1 MALGKRKRERQL
13 EAFVTASDLPRS
25 PGHPFYTA
33 LNRLLA
39 ENDFD
44 SFVEALCAPFYAGVM
59 GRPSIPPGVF
69 FRMTFVG
76 YFEGL
81 PSHRSIAWRCA
92 DSRSLAEFLGLGP
105 ADETPDHSSI
115 SKTHKRLPKEVFDEV
130 FQFILRVAAR
140 KGLLWG
146 EKLGIDSTTI
156 QANAS
161 MKAIVR
167 KDSGKGWKDYT
178 KKLAKKAGL
187 EDPTDAELRQFD
199 KKRPG
204 KKVSNDDWESPSD
217 PDARVTRMKNG
228 TTRLAYKAEHAV
240 DLESDLIVSATV
252 HPGNAADT
260 ATVIDTAIDAA
271 VNLEEA
277 GCENEVEA
285 IVADKGYHS
294 TKVVMQAAEF
304 GMQAYIPER
313 ASPAQRRWIGKDPA
327 EKKAVYA
334 ARRRTKSEHGKL
346 LSRTRSELVERSF
359 AHVCDTGGARRTWLR
374 GLTSV
379 TKRHL
384 MVAAARNLSTI
395 MRVICGIGS
404 PRTLQGLRA
413 LLQLAWIDFGRLIS
427 ALEHLLGRG
436 VGWARGT
443 SSSSLAA

>member
-13 EAFVTASDLPRS
+13 EVFVSASDLPRS

-44 SFVEALCAPFYAGVM
+44 SFVEALCTPFYAGVM

-115 SKTHKRLPKEVFDEV
+115 SKTHKRFPKEVFDEI
-130 FQFILRVAAR
+130 FQFILRVAVR

-146 EKLGIDSTTI
+146 DKLGIDSTTI

-161 MKAIVR
+161 MKSIVR

-187 EDPTDAELRQFD
+187 DEPTDAELRQFD
-199 KKRPG
+199 KTRPG
-204 KKVSNDDWESPSD
+204 KKVSNDDWENPND
-217 PDARVTRMKNG
+217 PDARITRM
-228 TTRLAYKAEHAV
+228 AYKAEHAV

-294 TKVVMQAAEF
+294 TNVVMQAAEF
-304 GMQAYIPER
+304 GMKAYIPER
-313 ASPAQRRWIGKDPA
+313 ASPARRRWVGKDPR
-327 EKKAVYA
+327 EKKVVHA

-374 GLTSV
+374 GLHSV

-404 PRTLQGLRA
+404 PRALQGLRA
-413 LLQLAWIDFGRLIS
+413 ILHLAWTHFGQLVS
-427 ALEHLLGRG
+427 ALENLLDRSVAYGATTGRPI
-436 VGWARGT
+436 
-443 SSSSLAA
+443 LAA